1 MMSKIVSFIIPSYN
15 VERYLKK
22 ALDSFFL
29 KEVFEKIEVI
39 VVDDGSTDRTTE
51 IAKEYVE
58 RVPEVYRL
66 LQKENGGHGSAIN
79 EGTRIATGKYLKI
92 VDADDWVV
100 TENLPVLIEKLETC
114 DADVV
119 LNPFH
124 MVDMKTGIREIRCM
138 YLENY
143 DKVYTLDDVMKE
155 WRAFEQ
161 CLTFHGLMYK
171 REFYEKNRHELP
183 EGIFYEDQEY
193 ASIPCCH
200 AKTIRAMDLFLYQYL
215 IGNGD
220 QSVAVQNQLKRISH
234 IEQVAMGMLK
244 YCAAHREMKREEKE
258 YLLKKTEGVI
268 LSFYVIANLV
278 NPDKKEGGVWSRSLN
293 RRIKKISSEFYQRI
307 KKKYY
312 IYSIFRCFGLGMGEY
327 EKLLNSRV
335 YYFLQRK
342 HRKELDSEIV
352 AS

>member
-1 MMSKIVSFIIPSYN
+1 MMRKIVSFIIPSYN

-22 ALDSFFL
+22 ALDSFFSEEIL
-29 KEVFEKIEVI
+29 GKIEVI
-39 VVDDGSTDRTTE
+39 VVDDGSTDRTAE

-79 EGTRIATGKYLKI
+79 EGTRIATGKYVKI

-138 YLENY
+138 YLEKY

-171 REFYEKNRHELP
+171 REFYENNRHELP

-200 AKTIRAMDLFLYQYL
+200 AKTIQAMDLFLYQYL

-220 QSVAVQNQLKRISH
+220 QSVAVQNQLKRVSH
-234 IEQVAMGMLK
+234 IERVALNMLEYYVK
-244 YCAAHREMKREEKE
+244 YSDLSDSGKQ
-258 YLLKKTEGVI
+258 YLLKKTESI
-268 LSFYVIANLV
+268 CLIYYTIANIA
-278 NPDKKEGGVWSRSLN
+278 NTNKKEGRAWSKAFNHEIELLN
-293 RRIKKISSEFYQRI
+293 AIFFGRIRKKYFIYLCFNCLHIEMEGYKKI
-307 KKKYY
+307 
-312 IYSIFRCFGLGMGEY
+312 
-327 EKLLNSRV
+327 LNSNL
-335 YYFLQRK
+335 YNFIQKKHQRK
-342 HRKELDSEIV
+342 MVEEKEQ
-352 AS
+352 